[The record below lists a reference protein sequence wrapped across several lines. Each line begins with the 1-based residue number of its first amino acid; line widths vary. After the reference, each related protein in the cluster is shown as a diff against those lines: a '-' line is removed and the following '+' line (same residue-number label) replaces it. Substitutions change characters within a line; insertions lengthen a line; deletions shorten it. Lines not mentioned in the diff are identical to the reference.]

1 MVSCDLEA
9 SGEMA
14 GGEGEGSRG
23 GAARASSALLLF
35 VLKKWRLVVKK
46 NSLQSFSNLIG

>member
-1 MVSCDLEA
+1 MVLCDLEA
-9 SGEMA
+9 SGEM
-14 GGEGEGSRG
+14 GGGGG

-46 NSLQSFSNLIG
+46 NSLQSCSNLIG